1 MPRLSLIAWG
11 RKRLYLGLW
20 NNGKWFRVCLFVVLY
35 NMCVFLKGGLVLPPV
50 SVGSNLWGLDECDD
64 GRAYFLDQTGAMVC
78 HTAVIILCRY
88 S

>member
-1 MPRLSLIAWG
+1 
-11 RKRLYLGLW
+11 
-20 NNGKWFRVCLFVVLY
+20 
-35 NMCVFLKGGLVLPPV
+35 MCVFLKGGLVLPPV

-78 HTAVIILCRY
+78 HSAVIILCRY